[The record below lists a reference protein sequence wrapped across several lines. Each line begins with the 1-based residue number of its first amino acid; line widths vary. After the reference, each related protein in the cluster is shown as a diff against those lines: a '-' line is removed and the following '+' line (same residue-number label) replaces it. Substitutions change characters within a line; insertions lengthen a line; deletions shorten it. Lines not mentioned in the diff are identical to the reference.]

1 MSKTLKYS
9 CIECIF
15 KCNEKCQLNLHL
27 WKNHN
32 ICLFI
37 EKDGSDDED
46 NTTKNSNNNY
56 TYYDSNYDTIKQL
69 YIK

>member
-9 CIECIF
+9 CIECKF

-46 NTTKNSNNNY
+46 NITKNSNNNY
-56 TYYDSNYDTIKQL
+56 TYYDSNDDTIKQL